1 MDILN
6 LIFTGLVA
14 SFVFVL
20 SAFTL
25 FYHYP
30 RYMLRMLPKDFAPHL
45 ETTTKSERNTYMKF
59 MGTTALFLALYVSAS
74 MYLCYKDM
82 DVSFLTLFIEGYLIM
97 MMMSIADFVIMDM
110 ILFSICAKNFAQKL
124 DMKVKDFRPFKC
136 WKKHLLYEHILQ
148 TIFLLCP
155 AIGVITGGLTWLLR
169 LIIK

>member
-1 MDILN
+1 MDIQN
-6 LIFTGLVA
+6 LILTGLIS

-59 MGTTALFLALYVSAS
+59 MGATALFLALYVSVS
-74 MYLCYKDM
+74 MYLCYKNI
-82 DVSFLTLFIEGYLIM
+82 DVSFLTLFIEGYLVM
-97 MMMSIADFVIMDM
+97 MMMNIADFVIMDM
-110 ILFSICAKNFAQKL
+110 ILFSISAKNFAEKL
-124 DMKVKDFRPFKC
+124 NMNVKDFRPFKC
-136 WKKHLLYEHILQ
+136 WKKHLLIEHILQ
-148 TIFLLCP
+148 AIFLLCP
-155 AIGVITGGLTWLLR
+155 VIGVITGGLTELLR